1 MKKYLPVLLH
11 SPLFS
16 GVSEKELIAM
26 LDCLAATTAD
36 YAKNEFILRC
46 GERPGAVGLVLNG
59 SVYII
64 REDFWG
70 NRNILAESGP
80 GQLFAETYACAE
92 CATLGVSV
100 VAAEPAT
107 ALFLDMRRIL
117 TSCSSACAFH
127 ARLIRNL
134 LSALAG
140 KNLLMQEKLIH
151 MSQRTTREKLL
162 SYLSAEAQRQGGPG
176 LEIPFNRQ
184 QLADYLSVD
193 RSAMSNELSRMR
205 AEGMIEFSRNHFVLL
220 RSR

>member
-1 MKKYLPVLLH
+1 
-11 SPLFS
+11 
-16 GVSEKELIAM
+16 
-26 LDCLAATTAD
+26 
-36 YAKNEFILRC
+36 
-46 GERPGAVGLVLNG
+46 
-59 SVYII
+59 
-64 REDFWG
+64 
-70 NRNILAESGP
+70 
-80 GQLFAETYACAE
+80 
-92 CATLGVSV
+92 
-100 VAAEPAT
+100 
-107 ALFLDMRRIL
+107 MRRIL